1 MGYIIKD
8 NEGLVVTR
16 LTDIGRRKISQGNF
30 NISYFQVGDSEVN
43 YSSLSNYNYNNFMV
57 LQPPFNAQ
65 NNSGI
70 PQSTKNDIKYPYY
83 LQGNSGIS
91 YGIPYEASGIDEV
104 YNTAAPSG
112 FFTADT
118 ANNCYIPIPYS
129 DLCYNSYYDVQI
141 NSGTNF
147 NGTSASLTMTLQAT
161 SCSQFTNGTIS
172 ANTIVGI
179 YIMGE
184 ASSSNM
190 CGCLDSCFP
199 MIFFEVVDY
208 NSIGNQITLD
218 RIPPKLRGAGSVGYT
233 GLAKLFFYPSGM
245 TYYDL
250 NTPTNY
256 WSQSVI
262 NYESV
267 CAPEDGLVKIW
278 NMNIPWSEN
287 PAGNWF
293 NNYDYS
299 QYNSVNYLG
308 TKEYYGYMNS
318 SGQTDTSGTWYY
330 NSFGTRIDVTPEEQK
345 AIAIVHYT
353 NNAIINFY
361 GEKFAAEVY
370 DTTNPG
376 ETGQARN
383 FKITIPWLM
392 WHKNTNC
399 CNGLTLYIDPPGYDT
414 LDLLTPY
421 YIQSTKNSDMNN
433 PGLRYYHLYDTNT
446 NIDGY
451 PNRVGKVFPDDK
463 IIVFDDE
470 EIIAAMTY
478 VANRNY
484 TLPAPALSTI
494 SPSVCDGGSTG
505 ILLNDQE
512 CLWVTYGFEGPWQ
525 GLHCNYYQKIIG
537 PTTACTVTEQN
548 VSVRF
553 GGDFNCMNDGSVEGY
568 WNATRF
574 FVLAQK
580 TSVTTLRPE
589 PNQWVKIDFTQQIVD
604 AGYGGDTTF
613 IDPIALTTL
622 SFIISQDEYD
632 NSESIG
638 YYNIN
643 NQIQLP
649 PNIASD
655 DPNYPTIN
663 FGSEY
668 FFYGTLETDI
678 EATIYEMRYLINLP
692 NNQFMMSSN
701 PTWTESQTPY
711 MSEIGLYDRDKNLM
725 VLSKFQSP
733 QIRQGIQQ
741 VVVKLDF

>member
-91 YGIPYEASGIDEV
+91 YGIPYEASGVDEV

-118 ANNCYIPIPYS
+118 ANSCYVPIPYS

-141 NSGTNF
+141 DSGTNF
-147 NGTSASLTMTLQAT
+147 DGTSASLTMTLQAT
-161 SCSQFTNGTIS
+161 SCSEFTNGTIS

-208 NSIGNQITLD
+208 DSIGNQITLD
-218 RIPPKLRGAGSVGYT
+218 RIPPNLTGAGSVGYT

-267 CAPEDGLVKIW
+267 CTPEDGLVKIW

-392 WHKNTNC
+392 WHKNTDC

-632 NSESIG
+632 TSEFLG